1 VEANKIMKIL
11 IDSKEAH
18 NTKASFQMLLNADVV
33 NLPEGDI
40 VIENDDGKRWTIER
54 KTWGDAYSSWSS
66 KRIQEQISRMVENCD
81 KYILLIEGSW
91 SEVYADMDS
100 IKGLQTFFNRM
111 SVEVCPVV
119 YTDSLD
125 ETIRYVRSLSLRV
138 KDGTVNTLVR
148 PTTVVTSSRN
158 KHHAMLE
165 QIPRVGRAT
174 AKKIYEN
181 YENLQDFVENWED
194 APERGV
200 AKGATWNA
208 VDTFIRTPWKGAESK
223 VIVSKA
229 EDKR

>member
-1 VEANKIMKIL
+1 MKIL

-40 VIENDDGKRWTIER
+40 VIENDEGKRWTIER

-100 IKGLQTFFNRM
+100 IKGLQTLFNRM

-119 YTDSLD
+119 YT
-125 ETIRYVRSLSLRV
+125 
-138 KDGTVNTLVR
+138 TL
-148 PTTVVTSSRN
+148 
-158 KHHAMLE
+158 
-165 QIPRVGRAT
+165 
-174 AKKIYEN
+174 
-181 YENLQDFVENWED
+181 
-194 APERGV
+194 
-200 AKGATWNA
+200 
-208 VDTFIRTPWKGAESK
+208 
-223 VIVSKA
+223 
-229 EDKR
+229 

>member
-1 VEANKIMKIL
+1 MKIL
-11 IDSKEAH
+11 IDSKEAAS
-18 NTKASFQMLLNADVV
+18 TKDKFKMMLNADIV

-40 VIENDDGKRWTIER
+40 VIENDDGKRWVIER

-81 KYILLIEGSW
+81 KYILLVEGSW

-111 SVEVCPVV
+111 CVEVCPVI

-138 KDGTVNTLVR
+138 KDGSVNQLVR
-148 PTTVVTSSRN
+148 PVTVVTSTRN
-158 KHHAMLE
+158 QHHAMLE

-174 AKKIYEN
+174 AKKIHTGYAD
-181 YENLQDFVENWED
+181 LKDFVNNWDE
-194 APERGV
+194 AETRGV

-208 VDTFIRTPWKGAESK
+208 VDSFIRTQWGATESR
-223 VIVSKA
+223 VIVDRSKSQ
-229 EDKR
+229 

>member
-1 VEANKIMKIL
+1 MKIL
-11 IDSKEAH
+11 IDSKESAS
-18 NTKASFQMLLNADVV
+18 TKAQFQMLLNAEVT

-40 VIENDDGKRWTIER
+40 VIENDDGSRWTIER
-54 KTWGDAYSSWSS
+54 KTWGDAHSSWTS

-111 SVEVCPVV
+111 CVEVCPVI

-125 ETIRYVRSLSLRV
+125 ETIRYVRSLSLRI
-138 KDGTVNTLVR
+138 KDGSVNTLVR

-174 AKKIYEN
+174 AKKIYDG
-181 YENLQDFVENWED
+181 YENLPDFVNNWSN
-194 APERGV
+194 AMERGI

-208 VDTFIRTPWKGAESK
+208 VDSFIRTQWGATSQQ
-223 VIVSKA
+223 VIVKK
-229 EDKR
+229 D